1 MRTDKLDC
9 RLVPAEV
16 CISFLQTGSGT
27 ATCTSLKTDPEC
39 LCSAECPEQSS
50 CRRCQAITARNA
62 IAQQRAEPGVLL
74 QVLQLAAGDQHS
86 AALTAS
92 GFLFTWG
99 CNDQGQL
106 GLPAVAEHMVQVSR
120 PE

>member
-1 MRTDKLDC
+1 MALQQGSRSPLHLAVTDQALGQVHKQSPSDC
-9 RLVPAEV
+9 IMLT
-16 CISFLQTGSGT
+16 QTG
-27 ATCTSLKTDPEC
+27 C
-39 LCSAECPEQSS
+39 
-50 CRRCQAITARNA
+50 
-62 IAQQRAEPGVLL
+62 L

-106 GLPAVAEHMVQVSR
+106 GLPAVAEHMVQVSTSI
-120 PE
+120 